1 MRFRN
6 SIVTLNLL
14 YGLLAARG
22 VDTTNTTAQ
31 APDIGYFTNFSSS
44 ISLSDFSSQPAA
56 KQTPI
61 CYVYLGNNRVP
72 GSSFDKANCD
82 FYLNMPPER
91 LFDIELI
98 DPIGTLVAKTAK
110 GLQFGLPLTSQ
121 QIIDWN
127 SEMMARRWRSRLLM
141 ICPGQSRM
149 VGVFSIPEMFEIKQA
164 GEYTL
169 HVRMRLIINMQC
181 AWLPEAIG
189 KVLIRPEE
197 ILPLR
202 SPHVGGTNISAK

>member
-1 MRFRN
+1 
-6 SIVTLNLL
+6 
-14 YGLLAARG
+14 
-22 VDTTNTTAQ
+22 
-31 APDIGYFTNFSSS
+31 
-44 ISLSDFSSQPAA
+44 
-56 KQTPI
+56 
-61 CYVYLGNNRVP
+61 
-72 GSSFDKANCD
+72 
-82 FYLNMPPER
+82 MPPVVNLIWPQDGMAVSGTNLTIRGTMSDETGT
-91 LFDIELI
+91 IKLI
-98 DPIGTLVAKTAK
+98 DPTGTLVAKTAK

-141 ICPGQSRM
+141 ICPSQSRM

-189 KVLIRPEE
+189 KVLIRPED